1 MNKNSKI
8 CYFIKENSDWKE
20 ILKNECGITIKEEYP
35 YAIFNYGL
43 TSDFSNPIV
52 QEARGIIIDIETL
65 EVVCFP
71 FRKFGNYNESYADK
85 IDWNTARVQ
94 DKIDGSIIK
103 MWYVKGDNPVID
115 NGYWT
120 FSTNS
125 MIYADKAIANA
136 MTGETFMDII
146 EKADNF
152 HDISKTNGILNRDY
166 TYIFELVSPETQ
178 VVVRYDKPH
187 LYHIGTRNNVTGEE
201 LIADIGIEKPKE
213 YPLKSLEDC
222 VNAAAKLN
230 QSEDGEVHK
239 VSKEGYVVV
248 DGNWNR
254 IKVKSPDYLML
265 HHLSSNANFSKE
277 RIVGL
282 IRNKEMS
289 VADICEE
296 FPNFAHYFKY
306 YDFKVSELEYQANAF
321 CDLTKRIYEE
331 YSQDRK
337 AVALIIKDH
346 RLAPLGFMCL
356 DSGKSGKEILSEMQ
370 IGRYCRYIPDYQP
383 ERLSKL
389 FYGDKREDE
398 ERK

>member
-8 CYFIKENSDWKE
+8 CCFIKENADWRE
-20 ILKNECGITIKEEYP
+20 ILKNEYGITIKEEYP
-35 YAIFNYGL
+35 YVIFNYGL
-43 TSDFSNPIV
+43 TSNFPNPIV
-52 QEARGIIIDIETL
+52 QEARGIIINIETL
-65 EVVCFP
+65 EVACFP

-103 MWYVKGDNPVID
+103 MWYVKGYNPIFD
-115 NGYWT
+115 DGYWA

-136 MTGETFMDII
+136 MTGETFMDIVK
-146 EKADNF
+146 KADNF
-152 HDISKTNGILNRDY
+152 HDIGKANDILNKNC
-166 TYIFELVSPETQ
+166 TYIFELVIPETQ

-187 LYHIGTRNNVTGEE
+187 LYHIGTRNNSTGEE
-201 LIADIGIEKPKE
+201 LIEDIGIEKPKE
-213 YPLKSLEDC
+213 YTLKSLDDC
-222 VNAAAKLN
+222 INAAVKLN
-230 QSEDGEVHK
+230 QSQDGEVHSVK
-239 VSKEGYVVV
+239 KEGYVVV

-254 IKVKSPDYLML
+254 IKIKSPDYLML

-282 IRNKEMS
+282 LRDKTMS
-289 VADICEE
+289 ISDICEE
-296 FPNFAHYFKY
+296 FPNFAHCFKY

-331 YSQDRK
+331 YSHDRK
-337 AVALIIKDH
+337 SVALIIKNH
-346 RLAPLGFMCL
+346 RLSSLGFMCL
-356 DSGKSGKEILSEMQ
+356 DIGKSGKEILSEMQ
-370 IGRYCRYIPDYQP
+370 IGRYCKYIPDYKP

-389 FYGDKREDE
+389 FYGDNGENE
-398 ERK
+398 EKK